1 MNKFHWLVRAVV
13 RPVLHPFLPLEV
25 KGAENLPRE
34 GAMICP
40 NHCSNWDPVFV
51 FISMP
56 KDYNVRTMAKES
68 LFHIPVLGWIIKKL
82 GGFPVARGDSDIH
95 AIKTAIQTLKN
106 GENLMLF
113 PEGQRVKQEGEVA
126 AKGGAAMIAIRTGAT
141 LVPVYVEQE
150 KRLFHRHR
158 IIFGEPYKPSFTGR
172 RGTSEE
178 VQAIADDLL
187 RRAYDLGRE
196 G

>member
-1 MNKFHWLVRAVV
+1 M
-13 RPVLHPFLPLEV
+13 
-25 KGAENLPRE
+25 
-34 GAMICP
+34 
-40 NHCSNWDPVFV
+40 
-51 FISMP
+51 
-56 KDYNVRTMAKES
+56 
-68 LFHIPVLGWIIKKL
+68 LGWIIKKL
-82 GGFPVARGDSDIH
+82 GGFPVARGDSDVH

-113 PEGQRVKQEGEVA
+113 PEGQRVKCEGEVG

-150 KRLFHRHR
+150 KKLFRRHR
-158 IIFGEPYKPSFTGR
+158 IIFGEPYKPAFTGR
-172 RGTSEE
+172 RGTSED

-196 G
+196 E